1 MGWFSK
7 NKQTALQLPWR
18 QLESKEALQ
27 TLFQTP
33 SDIPFIIFKHSTRCG
48 ISSFVL
54 SKFESEWNLNEEQ
67 CHLYYL
73 DLLQFR
79 EISALI
85 ESLSGVV
92 HQSPQLILMHS
103 GNLIYHASH
112 NNIEATVIHQK
123 VNA

>member
-7 NKQTALQLPWR
+7 KKQTSLQLPWR
-18 QLESKEALQ
+18 HLESNEMLES
-27 TLFQTP
+27 LFQTP
-33 SDIPFIIFKHSTRCG
+33 STIPFILFKHSTRCG

-54 SKFESEWNLNEEQ
+54 SKFEREWNLDEEK

-85 ESLSGVV
+85 ESLSGVL
-92 HQSPQLILMHS
+92 HQSPQLILVHS
-103 GNLIYHASH
+103 GNIIYHDSH
-112 NNIEATVIHQK
+112 NNIEASVIHQK
-123 VNA
+123 VKT